1 MIHEKSCGAVVF
13 YRGSKVMYLL
23 EKMIQGHYALCKGH
37 VEGNETEKQTA
48 AREIKEE
55 TGLDVAFYG
64 NFRETVEYSPYS
76 GCVKE
81 VVYFIAEANT
91 TVTRRQPEE
100 VSELMWMDYDQAMR
114 FITFESDRQILAH
127 ARAAIE

>member
-1 MIHEKSCGAVVF
+1 
-13 YRGSKVMYLL
+13 MYLL

-48 AREIKEE
+48 AREIKDE